1 MNMSFKNLAASC
13 RVGNLEI
20 KNRLIMTAMGVSVG
34 GNKGS
39 GEATEPFI
47 RYYTERAK
55 GGAGL
60 IMMEITR
67 VNDIHGVGEIN
78 QPSLASDSVIPSMQ
92 KLTASVHQ
100 YGAKIF
106 AQLHHPGREAHLAIN
121 PKTDMLVSSS
131 PFPSNIA
138 PEPTRDLST
147 EEVEALVKDF
157 AAAAVRAK
165 KSGFD
170 GVEIHAGHGY
180 LIHQFLS
187 ANDNYRNDKYGGSL
201 ENRMRFLLEII
212 GSIREAC
219 GEDFPISVRLSS
231 SEFLDVV
238 GIMKGTTL
246 AESIP
251 TAIACEKA
259 GAALINVSSGTH
271 FTGNTIVE
279 PTSAQ
284 QGWKLPLAAE
294 IKKHVNIPV
303 AATAVLREPEFC
315 DKVIEDGL
323 VDFIAMGRSW
333 LADPEWG
340 VKALEGRSADIRKCT
355 GCMYCFETAGNALI
369 TGETH
374 ALCAVNP
381 YMGQETIYGEP
392 RKDGAGRKVVVVGAG
407 PAGME
412 AAMILAQRE
421 FDVTLFEK
429 SDRLGGQMYLASLPP
444 HRGKMAYFIDYC
456 TKQLNDL
463 KVDVRLNTEASAD
476 MIRAMNPYAVF
487 ITTGSAPILPASIKG
502 VDGDNVYTIAEILTE
517 KVKLSGKKIVVAG
530 AGLTGMETAEF
541 LQVAGNEV
549 TNIDMMSAVGFGGFQ
564 LLVMDDQG
572 IIAKTGV
579 RTMPGH
585 KLLEIRKDSVL
596 VEDTAGYKLEL
607 ECDAV
612 VMSLGVSSVNTLKDE
627 LCGLENVIVL
637 GEANVPGQRVPQAV
651 HPAFEAAYKL

>member
-1 MNMSFKNLAASC
+1 MSFNNISAKGQI
-13 RVGNLEI
+13 GNLEI

-39 GEATEPFI
+39 GEATDAFI

-78 QPSLASDSVIPSMQ
+78 QPSLANDSVIPSMQ
-92 KLTASVHQ
+92 KLTVSVHQ
-100 YGAKIF
+100 YGTKIF

-121 PKTDMLVSSS
+121 PNTEMLVSSS

-138 PEPTRDLST
+138 PEPTRALTT
-147 EEVEALVKDF
+147 EEVESLVKDF

-187 ANDNYRNDKYGGSL
+187 ANDNYRDDKYGGSL

-212 GSIREAC
+212 AAVREAC
-219 GEDFPISVRLSS
+219 GDSFPISVRLSS
-231 SEFLDVV
+231 SEFLDAV
-238 GIMKGTTL
+238 GITKGTTL

-259 GAALINVSSGTH
+259 GVSLINVSSGTH
-271 FTGNTIVE
+271 LTGNTIVE
-279 PTSAQ
+279 PTSSQ

-294 IKKHVNIPV
+294 IKRHVNIPV
-303 AATAVLREPEFC
+303 AATSVFREPEFC
-315 DKVIEDGL
+315 EQVLADGL
-323 VDFIAMGRSW
+323 IDFIAMGRSW

-340 VKALEGRSADIRKCT
+340 VKAMEGRSADIRKCT

-374 ALCAVNP
+374 ACCAVNP

-392 RKDGAGRKVVVVGAG
+392 KKDGAGRKVVVVGGG

-412 AAMILAQRE
+412 AAMILAQRK

-429 SDRLGGQMYLASLPP
+429 GERLGGQMYLASLPP
-444 HRGKMAYFIDYC
+444 HRGKMAYFADYC
-456 TKQLNDL
+456 VKQLNDL
-463 KVDVRLNTEASAD
+463 NVDVRLNTEASAD
-476 MIRAMNPYAVF
+476 DIRALNPYAVF
-487 ITTGSAPILPASIKG
+487 ITTGSAPVMPASING
-502 VDGDNVYTIAEILTE
+502 IDGDNVYSVAEILTE
-517 KVKLSGKKIVVAG
+517 KVKLSGKNVVVAG

-564 LLVMDDQG
+564 LLVMDEQNL
-572 IIAKTGV
+572 IARTGV

-585 KLLEIRKDSVL
+585 KLVEIRKDSVL
-596 VEDTAGYKLEL
+596 IVDTAGYEIEL
-607 ECDAV
+607 PCDAV
-612 VMSLGVSSVNTLKDE
+612 VMSLGVRSVNKLKDE
-627 LCGLENVIVL
+627 LADLANVIVL
-637 GEANVPGQRVPQAV
+637 GEAAVPGQRVPQAV